1 MISVPLIQTS
11 PLEGRSSPANKLNR
25 VVFPEPDV
33 PNIAKD
39 SDCLISKL
47 IPFNIVSSVSFN
59 RTIFS
64 RPFASMILRITF
76 FLLILSVF
84 HQTFSQTKNIIVF
97 GDSISAAY
105 GIDSSKGWVN
115 ILRERLADNTEDVTI
130 INASVSG
137 ETSKG
142 GAARI
147 NSVLQKFKPEILIL
161 ELGGNDGLRG
171 YPISDISSNLETIIS
186 TSLSQN
192 TRVVIMGMIIPPNY
206 GIRYSSAFSAIFPK
220 LASKYQLQYVPIQL
234 EGTLTDKTLLQAD
247 GIHPNEKG
255 QLVIFE
261 KVYGVLADMI

>member
-1 MISVPLIQTS
+1 
-11 PLEGRSSPANKLNR
+11 
-25 VVFPEPDV
+25 
-33 PNIAKD
+33 
-39 SDCLISKL
+39 
-47 IPFNIVSSVSFN
+47 
-59 RTIFS
+59 
-64 RPFASMILRITF
+64 MILRITF

-142 GAARI
+142 GVARI
-147 NSVLQKFKPEILIL
+147 NSVLQKHKPKILIL

-220 LASKYQLQYVPIQL
+220 LASKYQLQYIPIQL
-234 EGTLTDKTLLQAD
+234 EGTLTDKTLFTTTTSPLIPPFCVD
-247 GIHPNEKG
+247 TLPPTPNTLSSFLNGINILSDSSPLIQVG
-255 QLVIFE
+255 TLT
-261 KVYGVLADMI
+261 LSATSLS

>member
-1 MISVPLIQTS
+1 
-11 PLEGRSSPANKLNR
+11 
-25 VVFPEPDV
+25 
-33 PNIAKD
+33 
-39 SDCLISKL
+39 
-47 IPFNIVSSVSFN
+47 
-59 RTIFS
+59 
-64 RPFASMILRITF
+64 MILRIIL
-76 FLLILSVF
+76 FLLILCVCYHAS
-84 HQTFSQTKNIIVF
+84 SENNAIVVY

-115 ILRERLADNTEDVTI
+115 ILRKRLADNTEDVTI

-142 GAARI
+142 GVARI
-147 NSVLQKFKPEILIL
+147 NSVLQKHKPKILIL

-192 TRVVIMGMIIPPNY
+192 TRVVLMGMIIPPNY
-206 GIRYSSAFSAIFPK
+206 GVRYSSAFSAIFPK
-220 LASKYQLQYVPIQL
+220 LASKYQLQYIPIQL

-255 QLVIFE
+255 QMVIFE
-261 KVYGVLADMI
+261 KVYSVLAEMI

>member
-1 MISVPLIQTS
+1 
-11 PLEGRSSPANKLNR
+11 
-25 VVFPEPDV
+25 
-33 PNIAKD
+33 
-39 SDCLISKL
+39 
-47 IPFNIVSSVSFN
+47 
-59 RTIFS
+59 
-64 RPFASMILRITF
+64 MILRVTF
-76 FLLILSVF
+76 FLSILSVF
-84 HQTFSQTKNIIVF
+84 NQTFAQNNNIVIY

-105 GIDSSKGWVN
+105 GIDSSRGWVVN

-147 NSVLQKFKPEILIL
+147 NSVLQKFKPKILIL

-192 TRVVIMGMIIPPNY
+192 TRVVLMGMIIPPNY

-220 LASKYQLQYVPIQL
+220 LASKYQLQYIPIQI

-255 QLVIFE
+255 QMVIFE